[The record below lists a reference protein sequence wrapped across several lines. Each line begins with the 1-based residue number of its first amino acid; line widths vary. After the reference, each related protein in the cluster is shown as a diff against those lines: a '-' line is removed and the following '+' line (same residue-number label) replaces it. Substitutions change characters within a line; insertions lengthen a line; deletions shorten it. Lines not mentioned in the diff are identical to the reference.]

1 VQPLEYV
8 ARLKKKISS
17 LHNKTTACM
26 KYLLPFYLF
35 VLSFFGFSLSGFACS
50 PCSALSNVTQNLVG
64 TNLELTFT
72 SNAGWQCCYTVEIEI
87 VCSNANFTGIPN
99 YFSQEIC
106 ISGGTCSTCTDNTPT
121 PYPLTVLNLSNLC
134 AGEYKWRA
142 TETGCG
148 IYTPEYTF
156 TISGGSSP
164 ITLTSNLSTDTI
176 CTGESAQFTS
186 SATGGCTASPSYAYS
201 WSPSTG
207 LSNANIPNPTATP
220 NSTTTYTLT
229 VTENGACTLPQ
240 TASYTVTVNP
250 SPTATITG
258 TTDVCLNDASPQLT
272 LTGQGATAPY
282 TINYS
287 INGVPQTAVVTTGNT
302 VTVDVPTGTAG
313 TYTYALIDVTESSSA
328 ECFQTQS
335 GSATVVVNPLPV
347 IDAGED
353 IIQCEPGGGTPS
365 DVTLTGSGGSTY
377 SWDNGVIDGTAF
389 TPPTGTTIY
398 TVSGTDLNGCVN
410 TDQISVTALNL
421 PVAIG
426 TPSDTLGNVPMTVD
440 FSNSSLY
447 ASNYLWDYQDGN
459 TDNTT
464 STNVVV
470 SNTFTVPGDYE
481 VVLTASNGICVD
493 TDTILVHVL
502 PPMIV
507 TPPNVF
513 TPNGDGVNEEYFVNV
528 QFGEYFEAEIINR
541 WGNFITSL
549 NSLNQGWDGKLNG
562 QPLDDG
568 VYYIKFIATDY
579 NGQQVDGHTYFHL
592 IRN

>member
-1 VQPLEYV
+1 
-8 ARLKKKISS
+8 
-17 LHNKTTACM
+17 M
-26 KYLLPFYLF
+26 KYLLPLYLF
-35 VLSFFGFSLSGFACS
+35 VFSFFGFSFSSFACS
-50 PCSALSNVTQNLVG
+50 PCGALSNVTQNLVG

-87 VCSNANFTGIPN
+87 VCSNADFTGIPN

-106 ISGGTCSTCTDNTPT
+106 INGGSCATCTDNTPV
-121 PYPLTVLNLSNLC
+121 PYPLTILDLSNLC

-142 TETGCG
+142 SETGCG

-186 SATGGCTASPSYAYS
+186 SATGGCTAAPSYAYS
-201 WSPSTG
+201 WSPATG
-207 LSNANIPNPTATP
+207 LSNANIANPIATP
-220 NSTTTYTLT
+220 GATTTYTLT

-258 TTDVCLNDASPQLT
+258 TTDVCLNDVSPQLT

-287 INGVPQTAVVTTGNT
+287 INGVPQTALVTTGNS
-302 VTVDVPTGTAG
+302 VTVNVPTGTAG
-313 TYTYALIDVTESSSA
+313 TYTYELIDVTESSSA
-328 ECFQTQS
+328 ECSQTQS
-335 GSATVVVNPLPV
+335 GTATVVVNPLPTV
-347 IDAGED
+347 DAGED
-353 IIQCEPGGGTPS
+353 IVQCEPGGGTPS
-365 DVTLTGSGGSTY
+365 DVTLTGSGASTY
-377 SWDNGVIDGTAF
+377 TWDNDVVNGTAF

-398 TVSGTDLNGCVN
+398 TVSGTDVNGCVN
-410 TDQISVTALNL
+410 TDQVSVTALNL

-426 TPSDTLGNVPMTVD
+426 TPSDTLGNAPMTID

-447 ASNYLWDYQDGN
+447 ASTYLWDYQDGN

-464 STNVVV
+464 STNVIV
-470 SNTFTVPGDYE
+470 SNTFTVPGYYE

-528 QFGEYFEAEIINR
+528 QFGEFFEAEIINR
-541 WGNFITSL
+541 WGNYITSL
-549 NSLNQGWDGKLNG
+549 SSLNQGWDGKLNG
-562 QPLDDG
+562 QPVDDG